1 MKRKRMK
8 KNQIEIGHIDIPVEY
23 NNFTDYKKNVLCDK
37 IIESMI
43 IQLDKEL
50 PEHISRMVFLIDV
63 LKSSLITNEEDEN
76 YEICSLIRDILKRLD
91 D

>member
-1 MKRKRMK
+1 MK